1 VSAPSYD
8 LIVLGAGPAGAAAA
22 IKARGLG
29 LSVAVIDEA
38 PVAGGQVYRAP
49 SPGLTPTK
57 PDADR
62 AKGNE
67 LRQRLAASG
76 AVIHADHRVWSL
88 TAGFSVSA
96 VGPDGPL
103 TIAAPNLIV
112 AAGAVE
118 RHIPVSGWTLPGVI
132 GLAAATILLKS
143 HGVLPGRRVVVA
155 GSGPLLLLVASKI
168 AAAGGEV
175 VAVVDAA
182 PRAAWLSRISSMLA
196 RPDLMAKGAAWALR
210 LLLARVPIHS
220 GSAIRAINGTDGVAS
235 VEIGLVDGDWRPIGG
250 VTRTVEADAVCLG
263 FGLLPSTEVTR
274 LLGAEHVYAP
284 ELGGWIPDVDASLQT
299 SVPGLFV
306 AGDGGGV
313 RGADAAPLSGE
324 LAAIGVAR
332 RLGRGGDLE
341 RQAAAIAARWR
352 RSGAF
357 GAAMSAVAMPPSGA
371 AAMIGE
377 HATVCR
383 CEGLTRATLDAAIAA
398 GSKTLADLKATTR
411 CGMGP
416 CGGRVCGEAASM
428 LIAAATGW
436 DRATIGQASA
446 RPPLRPVPL
455 AAIAGDFD
463 YDDLPIPAPA
473 PL

>member
-1 VSAPSYD
+1 MSPPLD

-22 IKARGLG
+22 IKARALG

-38 PVAGGQVYRAP
+38 PEAGGQVYCAP
-49 SPGLTPTK
+49 SAGMASIPS
-57 PDADR
+57 DAER
-62 AKGNE
+62 AKGDE
-67 LRQRLAASG
+67 FRAKLAASG
-76 AVIHADHRVWSL
+76 AILYANQRVWSL
-88 TAGFSVSA
+88 TLGFSVIA
-96 VGPDGPL
+96 IGPDGPL
-103 TIAAPNLIV
+103 TLEAPNLIV

-168 AAAGGEV
+168 VTAGGEV
-175 VAVVDAA
+175 AAVVDAS
-182 PRAAWLSRISSMLA
+182 PRAGWVARLGGMVA
-196 RPDLMAKGAAWALR
+196 RPDLMAKGAGW
-210 LLLARVPIHS
+210 LLQLLKARVPIHS
-220 GSAIRAINGTDGVAS
+220 GAAIRAIHGTDGVAS
-235 VEIGLVDGDWRPIGG
+235 VEIGRIDGNWQPVSDLF
-250 VTRTVEADAVCLG
+250 RTIETDAVCLG

-274 LLGAEHVYAP
+274 LLSARHRYEPA
-284 ELGGWIPDVDASLQT
+284 LGGWVPEVDAALET

-324 LAAIGVAR
+324 LAAMGVAR

-341 RQAAAIAARWR
+341 QQAATVAARWH
-352 RSGAF
+352 RSARF
-357 GAAMSAVAMPPSGA
+357 GSAISALAMPPPGA
-371 AAMIGE
+371 AALIE
-377 HATVCR
+377 TEATVCR
-383 CEGLTRATLDAAIAA
+383 CEGLTRATLDAAIEA
-398 GSKTLADLKATTR
+398 GAKTLADLKATTR

-416 CGGRVCGEAASM
+416 CGGRVCGEAAAM
-428 LIAAATGW
+428 LIGTATGQS
-436 DRATIGQASA
+436 REAIGQPSA

-455 AAIAGDFD
+455 AAIAGAFN

>member
-1 VSAPSYD
+1 MSAPLD

-22 IKARGLG
+22 IKARELG

-38 PVAGGQVYRAP
+38 SEAGGQVYRAP
-49 SPGLTPTK
+49 SAGLASTPT
-57 PDADR
+57 DAERVKGDELR
-62 AKGNE
+62 AK
-67 LRQRLAASG
+67 LANSG
-76 AVIHADHRVWSL
+76 AILHANQRVWSL
-88 TAGFSVSA
+88 TAGFSVIA
-96 VGPDGPL
+96 IGPNGPL
-103 TIAAPNLIV
+103 TLEAPNLIV

-118 RHIPVSGWTLPGVI
+118 RHVAVSGWTLPGVI
-132 GLAAATILLKS
+132 GLAGATILLKS

-168 AAAGGEV
+168 LTAGGEV
-175 VAVVDAA
+175 AAVVDAA
-182 PRAAWLSRISSMLA
+182 PRAGWLSRLGAMAA
-196 RPDLMAKGAAWALR
+196 RPDLVAKGAGW
-210 LLLARVPIHS
+210 LLQLLKARVPIHS
-220 GSAIRAINGTDGVAS
+220 GAAIRAIHGTDRVAS
-235 VEIGLVDGDWRPIGG
+235 VEIGPVDADWAP
-250 VTRTVEADAVCLG
+250 TRGTARTIEADAVCLG

-274 LLGAEHVYAP
+274 LLGARHSYEP
-284 ELGGWIPDVDASLQT
+284 ELGGWVPEVSASLET

-341 RQAAAIAARWR
+341 REAVTVAARWR
-352 RSGAF
+352 RSARF
-357 GAAMSAVAMPPSGA
+357 GAAMSALATPPPGA
-371 AAMIGE
+371 AAMIVAE
-377 HATVCR
+377 ATVCR
-383 CEGLTRATLDAAIAA
+383 CESLTRVTLDTAIAA
-398 GSKTLADLKATTR
+398 GAKTLADLKATTR

-416 CGGRVCGEAASM
+416 CGGRVCGEAAAM
-428 LIAAATGW
+428 LIGAATGLS
-436 DRATIGQASA
+436 REAIGQPSA

-455 AAIAGDFD
+455 AAVTGDFA

>member
-1 VSAPSYD
+1 VSAPYD

-38 PVAGGQVYRAP
+38 PAAGGQVYRAP

-62 AKGNE
+62 AKGDD
-67 LRQRLAASG
+67 LRARLAASG
-76 AVIHADHRVWSL
+76 AAIRADHRVWSL
-88 TAGFSVSA
+88 TAGFSVSS

-103 TIAAPNLIV
+103 TIEAPSLIV

-132 GLAAATILLKS
+132 GLAAATILLKA
-143 HGVLPGRRVVVA
+143 HGVLPGRRVVIA

-168 AAAGGEV
+168 LAAGGEV

-182 PRAAWLSRISSMLA
+182 PRSAWLSRIPSMLA
-196 RPDLMAKGAAWALR
+196 RPDLMAKGASWALR

-220 GSAIRAINGTDGVAS
+220 ASAIRAIHGTDGVTS
-235 VEIGLVDGDWRPIGG
+235 VEIGPVDRDWRPVGG
-250 VTRTVEADAVCLG
+250 VVARTVEADAVCLG

-274 LLGAEHVYAP
+274 LLGAAHLYAA

-332 RLGRGGDLE
+332 RLGRGGDLAG
-341 RQAAAIAARWR
+341 QAAAVTARWR

-357 GAAMSAVAMPPSGA
+357 GAAMSAVAMPAPGA
-371 AAMIGE
+371 VAMIDE

-383 CEGLTRATLDAAIAA
+383 CEGLTRTTLDAAIAA
-398 GSKTLADLKATTR
+398 GSKTLADLKAATR

-416 CGGRVCGEAASM
+416 CGGRVCGEAATM

-436 DRATIGQASA
+436 DRATIGQPSA
-446 RPPLRPVPL
+446 RPPLRPVPMS
-455 AAIAGDFD
+455 AIAGDFD